1 MIIGVGV
8 DIIEI
13 GRVRQAIRNNK
24 NFLSKLFTEREI
36 DYFISRNMN
45 SEVIAG
51 NFAAKEAVS
60 KALGT
65 GMRGFSFKDIEI
77 LRNELGKPE
86 VILHNGANLIGNKL
100 VENNNSLRVHLSI
113 SHNNS
118 SAIAYSVLEGE
129 YYGNI

>member
-1 MIIGVGV
+1 MIIGIGV

-13 GRVRQAIRNNK
+13 ERVRQAIQNNK

-36 DYFISRNMN
+36 DYFISRKMN

-100 VENNNSLRVHLSI
+100 VGNNNSLRVHLSI

>member
-1 MIIGVGV
+1 MIIGIGV

-13 GRVRQAIRNNK
+13 ERVRQAIQNNK

-65 GMRGFSFKDIEI
+65 GIRGFSFKDIEI
-77 LRNELGKPE
+77 LRNELGKPK

-100 VENNNSLRVHLSI
+100 VGNNNSLRVHLSI

-129 YYGNI
+129 YYGNM

>member
-1 MIIGVGV
+1 MIIGIGV

-13 GRVRQAIRNNK
+13 ERVRQAIQNNK
-24 NFLSKLFTEREI
+24 NFLSKLFTEKEI
-36 DYFISRNMN
+36 DYFISRKMN

-65 GMRGFSFKDIEI
+65 GIRGFSFKDIEI

-86 VILHNGANLIGNKL
+86 VILHNGAKLIGNKL
-100 VENNNSLRVHLSI
+100 IRNNNSLKIHLSI

-118 SAIAYSVLEGE
+118 NAIAYSVLEG
-129 YYGNI
+129 

>member
-1 MIIGVGV
+1 MIIGIGV

-13 GRVRQAIRNNK
+13 ERVRQAIQNNK
-24 NFLSKLFTEREI
+24 NFLSKLFTEKEI

-65 GMRGFSFKDIEI
+65 GIRGFSFKDIEI

-86 VILHNGANLIGNKL
+86 VILHSGAKSIGNKL
-100 VENNNSLRVHLSI
+100 IGNNNSLRIHLSI

-129 YYGNI
+129 YYGNM

>member
-1 MIIGVGV
+1 MIIGIGV

-13 GRVRQAIRNNK
+13 ERVRQSIQNNK

-65 GMRGFSFKDIEI
+65 GIRGFSFKDIEI

-86 VILHNGANLIGNKL
+86 VILHSGANLIGNKL
-100 VENNNSLRVHLSI
+100 VGNNNSLRVHLSI

-129 YYGNI
+129 YYGNM

>member
-1 MIIGVGV
+1 MIIGIGV

-13 GRVRQAIRNNK
+13 ERVTQAIQNNK

-65 GMRGFSFKDIEI
+65 GIRGFSFKDIEI

-100 VENNNSLRVHLSI
+100 VGNNNSLRVHLSI

-129 YYGNI
+129 YYGNM

>member
-1 MIIGVGV
+1 MIRGIGV

-13 GRVRQAIRNNK
+13 ERVRQAIQNNK

-65 GMRGFSFKDIEI
+65 GIRGFSFKDIEI

-100 VENNNSLRVHLSI
+100 VGNNNSLRVHLSI

-129 YYGNI
+129 YYGNM

>member
-1 MIIGVGV
+1 MIIGIGV

-13 GRVRQAIRNNK
+13 ERVRQAIQNNK

-65 GMRGFSFKDIEI
+65 GIRGFSFKDIEI

-100 VENNNSLRVHLSI
+100 VGNNNSLRIHLSI

-118 SAIAYSVLEGE
+118 NAIAYSVLEGE
-129 YYGNI
+129 YYGNM

>member
-1 MIIGVGV
+1 MIIGIGV

-13 GRVRQAIRNNK
+13 ERVRQAIQNNK

-65 GMRGFSFKDIEI
+65 GIRGFSFKDIEI

-100 VENNNSLRVHLSI
+100 VGNNNSLRVHLSI

-118 SAIAYSVLEGE
+118 SAIAYSVLEG
-129 YYGNI
+129 

>member
-1 MIIGVGV
+1 MIIGIGV

-13 GRVRQAIRNNK
+13 ERVRQAIQNNK
-24 NFLSKLFTEREI
+24 KFLSKLFTEREI

-65 GMRGFSFKDIEI
+65 GIRGFSFKDIEI

-100 VENNNSLRVHLSI
+100 VGNNNSLRVHLSI

-129 YYGNI
+129 YYGNM

>member
-1 MIIGVGV
+1 MIIGIGV

-13 GRVRQAIRNNK
+13 ERVRQAIQNNK

-51 NFAAKEAVS
+51 IFAAKEAVS

-65 GMRGFSFKDIEI
+65 GIRGFSFKDIEI

-100 VENNNSLRVHLSI
+100 VGNNNSLRVHLSI

-129 YYGNI
+129 YYGNM